1 MKQTSFPYSYAA
13 KIFAVLIIVCGI
25 ISSSLKYYEK
35 GIFDLNEL
43 SMNFS
48 WGFLFIFFSKEKT
61 DDEMIESLKF
71 KALTWSIFVTF
82 SFASIYNYL
91 FLNWRYEREHD
102 RTLSISAYLF
112 FSLMLIIAT
121 ARFYY
126 LKRQATLNKEE

>member
-1 MKQTSFPYSYAA
+1 M
-13 KIFAVLIIVCGI
+13 VIIVFGI

-102 RTLSISAYLF
+102 RTFPISAYLF
-112 FSLMLIIAT
+112 FASMLIIAT

-126 LKRQATLNKEE
+126 LKRQATLIEEE